1 MHLAPSHAHV
11 HALPPTPPS
20 TQEPELCLLY
30 YFSRYFSP
38 YVSPYFSPLQV
49 GEELELGEY
58 EDDLEEDDDEGVS
71 PQGGEGG
78 EAGQAEA
85 EAYTTVYSGAARDFN
100 VRELAPACRYRVRVR
115 ATNDQGASVW
125 SAAVAVETDAAD
137 STHRIQFEQM
147 QARTCDGPCLLVLI
161 LE

>member
-1 MHLAPSHAHV
+1 MLTV
-11 HALPPTPPS
+11 LF
-20 TQEPELCLLY
+20 L
-30 YFSRYFSP
+30 RYVSP
-38 YVSPYFSPLQV
+38 YVSPHFSPLQV

-147 QARTCDGPCLLVLI
+147 QARTYDGPCLLVLI

>member
-1 MHLAPSHAHV
+1 MLTV
-11 HALPPTPPS
+11 LF
-20 TQEPELCLLY
+20 L
-30 YFSRYFSP
+30 R
-38 YVSPYFSPLQV
+38 YVSPHILPYFSPLQV

-147 QARTCDGPCLLVLI
+147 QARTYDGPCLLVLI